1 MLAGEWQRLQNHSDT
16 LFEFLTAIVLVLI
29 GATVVWYLI
38 IFEDPQVALNPFKP
52 QATPIV
58 LAGILPPTEA
68 PTVTAAPTPAA
79 TATPLPTSTY
89 AVTLTPVATATPTNS
104 PSPTPNAT
112 PSSQTAPATRTLA
125 LNFVAPSPP
134 TDGKWIDVDIG
145 DQTITAYMGGAPLKT
160 VLVSTGVASHPTVIG
175 QYKIYVKVASQSM
188 TGGSKFSHD
197 YYYLPG
203 VPNVMFFYDGYAI
216 HGTYWHHNFG
226 HPMSHGCVNL
236 SLEDA
241 KWFFDWAEV
250 GTTVV
255 VHP

>member
-1 MLAGEWQRLQNHSDT
+1 MQDHSEA
-16 LFEFLTAIVLVLI
+16 LFEFLSAIVLVLI
-29 GATVVWYLI
+29 GVACIWFLI

-52 QATPIV
+52 PLATPV
-58 LAGILPPTEA
+58 TLAGVLPRTEA
-68 PTVTAAPTPAA
+68 PTPTNAPTLSATATQTRTPSPTVTSTPTASSTPTANPNPAA
-79 TATPLPTSTY
+79 TPSTQS
-89 AVTLTPVATATPTNS
+89 TTTARS
-104 PSPTPNAT
+104 V
-112 PSSQTAPATRTLA
+112 A
-125 LNFVAPSPP
+125 LNFSQPNPP

-145 DQTITAYMGGAPLKT
+145 DQTITAYTGGTPLKT

-175 QYKIYVKVASQSM
+175 QYKIYVKVPSQSM
-188 TGGSKFSHD
+188 SGGSRFSHD

-216 HGTYWHHNFG
+216 HGTYWHNNFG

-236 SLEDA
+236 SLADA

-255 VHP
+255 SHP